1 MTVVTLRTVTTII
14 SLLCLETKKTL
25 LTMAS
30 LEEKLAL
37 SKKMTKAVQQKQ
49 PSQSANSYTM
59 NESEYLMT
67 DPRQE
72 TPKPYN
78 AEEDLKRLQNGLPK
92 DLSKCKL
99 PQSILESICK
109 NPLNG
114 LSVDP
119 NMDTFTKNL
128 GESLGLSQ
136 SASLIEKLERQNN
149 PTQSTAPTTPKK
161 ETTSSIDYDKIRQ
174 IVEEVVDKK
183 INELNKTSKQEGDVK
198 IVKFGSDNFMLLD
211 SDDNVYECVMK
222 YKGKNKKRKS

>member
-1 MTVVTLRTVTTII
+1 MPQT
-14 SLLCLETKKTL
+14 
-25 LTMAS
+25 
-30 LEEKLAL
+30 
-37 SKKMTKAVQQKQ
+37 
-49 PSQSANSYTM
+49 
-59 NESEYLMT
+59 
-67 DPRQE
+67 
-72 TPKPYN
+72 
-78 AEEDLKRLQNGLPK
+78 EEDLKRLQNGLPK

-161 ETTSSIDYDKIRQ
+161 ETVSSIDYDKTAKATIRFFTSVQ
-174 IVEEVVDKK
+174 
-183 INELNKTSKQEGDVK
+183 NKLHYAVSR
-198 IVKFGSDNFMLLD
+198 
-211 SDDNVYECVMK
+211 K
-222 YKGKNKKRKS
+222 YCS